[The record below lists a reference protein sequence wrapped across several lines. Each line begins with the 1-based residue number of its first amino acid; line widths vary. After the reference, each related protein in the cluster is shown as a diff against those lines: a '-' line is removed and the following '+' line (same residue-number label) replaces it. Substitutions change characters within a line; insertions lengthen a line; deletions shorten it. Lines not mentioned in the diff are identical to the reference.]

1 MKGYYFEG
9 HVFKSITVQKEGIC
23 DAHCFSDDNCVSY
36 NVLLSSGDGP
46 IICELSNS
54 DHQTHP
60 EHLKRRFGSNYQA
73 TENACQKNPC
83 PLHATCQNGFTD
95 KGYRC
100 IVHPH
105 GPQVTVYSKV
115 ENTREGD
122 NLTIRC
128 VASGHPQPL
137 VTWSKAEGDLPIT
150 RTIVRDAEL
159 LILNVTLH
167 DSGLYVCSA
176 TNPVGSNSSTFALK
190 VLPKQPIVGL
200 QSTPRSE
207 NYQLQYSSYPTV
219 SLHVLN
225 TKQVTAT
232 AFQMETFKTA
242 QTTQDYPRLPKQPIV
257 GLQSTPR
264 SENYQ
269 LQYSSYPTVSLH
281 VLNTKQVTATAF
293 QMETFKT
300 AQTTQDYPRLPKQPI
315 VGLQSTPRSENYQ
328 LQYSSYPTVSLHVL
342 NTKQVTATAFQMET
356 FKTAQTTQDYP
367 RLPKQPIVGLQ
378 STPRSENYQLQYSS
392 YPTVSLHVLNT
403 KQVTATA
410 FQMETFKTAQTTQ
423 DYPRLPKQP
432 IVGLQSTPRSE
443 NYQLQYS
450 SYPTVSLHVLNTK
463 QVTGTAFQME
473 TFKTAQT
480 TQETWITYETQRTEE
495 LPSSHWTLAIHSQE
509 TTLVMQ
515 STQD

>member
-1 MKGYYFEG
+1 M
-9 HVFKSITVQKEGIC
+9 
-23 DAHCFSDDNCVSY
+23 
-36 NVLLSSGDGP
+36 
-46 IICELSNS
+46 
-54 DHQTHP
+54 
-60 EHLKRRFGSNYQA
+60 
-73 TENACQKNPC
+73 
-83 PLHATCQNGFTD
+83 
-95 KGYRC
+95 
-100 IVHPH
+100 
-105 GPQVTVYSKV
+105 
-115 ENTREGD
+115 EGD

-159 LILNVTLH
+159 LILNVTWH

-176 TNPVGSNSSTFALK
+176 TNPVGFNSSTFALK

-257 GLQSTPR
+257 GPQSTPR

-269 LQYSSYPTVSLH
+269 LRYSSYPTVSLH
-281 VLNTKQVTATAF
+281 VLN
-293 QMETFKT
+293 
-300 AQTTQDYPRLPKQPI
+300 
-315 VGLQSTPRSENYQ
+315 S
-328 LQYSSYPTVSLHVL
+328 
-342 NTKQVTATAFQMET
+342 
-356 FKTAQTTQDYP
+356 
-367 RLPKQPIVGLQ
+367 
-378 STPRSENYQLQYSS
+378 
-392 YPTVSLHVLNT
+392 
-403 KQVTATA
+403 
-410 FQMETFKTAQTTQ
+410 
-423 DYPRLPKQP
+423 
-432 IVGLQSTPRSE
+432 
-443 NYQLQYS
+443 
-450 SYPTVSLHVLNTK
+450 K

-495 LPSSHWTLAIHSQE
+495 LPSSHWTPTIHSQE

-515 STQD
+515 STQDWQPIMLRKNHR